1 VVWFLAV
8 RITVE
13 GVHPIAQEANEILIA
28 VCVLRGRSEFE
39 IIYKLK
45 HILIHCVE
53 FSVQ

>member
-1 VVWFLAV
+1 MVSSGSN
-8 RITVE
+8 TVE

-45 HILIHCVE
+45 HILITLC
-53 FSVQ
+53 